1 MPIRQPIVAVLGH
14 VDHGKTTLLDRI
26 RGSAVAAKE
35 AGFITQHAGASEIP
49 AEAIRKTS
57 GKLLDKLNIKL
68 DIPGL
73 LMLDTPGHAAFT
85 TIRKRG
91 SSIADLAILVID
103 INEGFQPQ
111 TDEALGFL
119 KEFKTPFVVAATK
132 VDRIQGWHAY
142 ENSSFSDSLGK
153 QPEHVREAVDTAV
166 YRIVGQLSER
176 GFESERFDRVTDF
189 KKNVAIVPVS
199 GTTGEGLPELLMMLA
214 GLSQAFLKEQ
224 LKSIEGAGAGAILE
238 IKEVRG
244 LGMAADII
252 LHDGEIRK
260 GDWLVIG
267 GREPI
272 VTRIKALLKPKPLHE
287 IRTEK
292 EFEPV
297 ESVIAAAGVK
307 VAAPELE
314 RAIAGS
320 PIRTVRN
327 EDEAEK
333 AKKELSAEVEQ
344 VEFASAREG
353 IILRADTLGSL
364 EALIRLAKEKGIE
377 IRKAEVGPP
386 ARKDIMEL
394 ETVTDPYKRVM
405 LAFNVQLPGEVQ
417 TAAKDRGIHIVSG
430 DIIYRVLEGYDSW
443 TAEVRAKEREAKL
456 AQIMMPGKIRL
467 LPGFVFRA
475 NDPAIVGVEVMAG
488 SIKSG
493 IRLHREGKEV
503 GWIRDIQ
510 NEGQHVDKAEK
521 GQRVAVSIEGPT
533 VGRQIKEGDELV
545 SWVTDKDLRALEE
558 LGMWEDAA
566 LAREILGSV

>member
-132 VDRIQGWHAY
+132 VDRIQGWHSY
-142 ENSSFSDSLGK
+142 ENSSFSDSLAK
-153 QPEHVREAVDTAV
+153 QPEHIREAVDIAV
-166 YRIVGQLSER
+166 YKIVGQLSQR
-176 GFESERFDRVTDF
+176 GFESERFDRVSDF

-214 GLSQAFLKEQ
+214 GLSQTFLKEQ
-224 LKSIEGAGAGAILE
+224 LKSVEGAGAGAILE

-297 ESVIAAAGVK
+297 ESVTAAAGVK
-307 VAAPELE
+307 VSAPELE
-314 RAIAGS
+314 RAVAGS
-320 PIRTVRN
+320 PIRAVRT
-327 EDEAEK
+327 EAEAEK
-333 AKKELSAEVEQ
+333 AKKELAAEVEQ

-364 EALIRLAKEKGIE
+364 EALIRLAQEHDIE

-386 ARKDIMEL
+386 TRKDIMEL

-405 LAFNVQLPGEVQ
+405 LVFNVPLGAEVQ
-417 TAAKDRGIHIVSG
+417 SAAKDHGIHVVSG
-430 DIIYRVLEGYDSW
+430 EIIYRVLEGYDSW
-443 TAEVRAKEREAKL
+443 MAEVKAKEREAKL
-456 AQIMMPGKIRL
+456 AQIMLPGKIKL

-493 IRLHREGKEV
+493 IRLHKDGKEI

-533 VGRQIKEGDELV
+533 VGRQIREGDELV

-558 LGMWEDAA
+558 LGMWDQAA
-566 LAREILGSV
+566 LAREILSSF